1 MALPLKTSVAI
12 GICPAGVANLT
23 RNTTSWPRIAN
34 CIAVSAALTVDRTRR
49 SHDTGT
55 VRPKFLCSMS
65 TTRRFGLGAVALSI
79 TSSVSAQSHCDPSL
93 APSSNHPFG
102 YVDRGDRCEGV
113 YIQLVGSTTLKLLSF
128 TAAFDVLDLRA
139 AQPLVIEWPAPPGA
153 SEVELR
159 ALSLRRRLFYRMDT
173 SVRAGSTRYRWP
185 TDILAAVNLGRA
197 DIGLVGWTRLAIGG
211 AEQEVLLPLAASQRN
226 PQTPTGPYTLLVQ
239 PAAELDELFL
249 TVTRLAADGS
259 VERTVQ
265 PARELG
271 YGYYPVESTI
281 EIPIDAP
288 AARGMYAVQLGA
300 RLRGGGASTLRFV
313 FHAPGH

>member
-1 MALPLKTSVAI
+1 M
-12 GICPAGVANLT
+12 
-23 RNTTSWPRIAN
+23 
-34 CIAVSAALTVDRTRR
+34 
-49 SHDTGT
+49 
-55 VRPKFLCSMS
+55 RPKFLCAIS
-65 TTRRFGLGAVALSI
+65 TTRRFELAAVALAV

-93 APSSNHPFG
+93 APSTNHPFG

-113 YIQLVGSTTLKLLSF
+113 YIQLVGSTALKLLSF
-128 TAAFDVLDLRA
+128 TAAFDALDLKA

-159 ALSLRRRLFYRMDT
+159 ALSMRRRLFYRMDT

-211 AEQEVLLPLAASQRN
+211 AEQEVLLPLAASQGN

-249 TVTRLAADGS
+249 TVTRLATDGS
-259 VERTVQ
+259 LERTVQ

-271 YGYYPVESTI
+271 YGYYPAENTI
-281 EIPIDAP
+281 EIAIDAP